1 MPTFCGAMNLKHKGL
16 VPFCNFNF
24 NSFCVIDGKLYAAS
38 VDGLFRIGGPDDDGA
53 PINWF
58 FETPVSGWGNERE
71 KRVRFA
77 MLAGEVHGKAMIE
90 VVDRLDTTLGAE
102 EVDGAGVGQNPGV
115 FRATFGRK
123 TSARYFKFR
132 VSGVGGSFA
141 AIDGLAAY
149 FISRPHGTSKNS

>member
-1 MPTFCGAMNLKHKGL
+1 MPTFSGAMNLKHKGL

-24 NSFCVIDGKLYAAS
+24 NSFCVIGGKLYAAS
-38 VDGLFRIGGPDDDGA
+38 VDGLFEIGGPNDDGA
-53 PINWF
+53 PIEWS

-71 KRVRFA
+71 KRVRYA

-90 VVDRLDTTLGAE
+90 VVDLAGTTLGVE
-102 EVDGAGVGQNPGV
+102 EVDGSAVGQNPGV
-115 FRATFGRK
+115 FRASFGRNV
-123 TSARYFKFR
+123 SNRYFKFK
-132 VSGVGGSFA
+132 VSGVGGVFA